1 MTDGRTMSPSRTSRA
16 TLRVAS
22 DIGGTFTDVVCYE
35 IDAETGELR
44 AIRTEKAHTTSPQ
57 FEDGVLDA
65 LTKAGIDVRDVDD
78 FFANGTTVVINA
90 ITERRGVKT
99 ALITTR
105 GFRDILEIARGDR
118 PDFFNI
124 RYHKPPPFVPRH
136 LRLEISERID
146 HQGKVLAPL
155 ELGELPALV
164 SSLKAEGVEAVGVC
178 LLNAYA
184 NPAHEQALVAA
195 LERAWPQAIVVA
207 SHQVTRMWRE
217 YERTNTTVLSAYV
230 RPITQRY
237 LDGLQSKL
245 RQRGLRG
252 SLYIMKS
259 NGGIDTLE
267 AARATPITIIESG
280 PASGVLAAAALG
292 RLIGERN
299 VIALDI
305 GGTTAKCSLVD
316 DGRVQVVNTYHIDR
330 SRLSSGY
337 PLLVSVVDIVEI
349 GNGGGSIAW
358 LDSQGKLHVGPRS
371 AGALPGPV
379 AYGKGGTEPTT
390 TDANLLTGRI
400 NQASFCGGELDADMA
415 GVRAAFT
422 RLGERLGLP
431 AQEAA
436 RGVIR
441 IANNNMVNALRLVS
455 INRGYDPRDF
465 VLFAFG
471 GGGALH
477 AVTLARELNIPRVVI
492 PPHSAVFSAWGMLMS
507 DLRRDWVLT
516 QPTPLTAPQMSTVN
530 SSILELE
537 RLAAEAFAASGY
549 ERAQL
554 RFERMA
560 DMRYEGQEHTV
571 RMALPFGPLDE
582 SAYAPIADAFHAHYE
597 RQYTYRLESPIELVS
612 YHVAAFAPV
621 PQPRPKVLAS
631 GRGVEQQALRGR
643 RQVDYDEEGLVEAAI
658 YDRAQLGAGARLTG
672 PAIIEEAASCAVIP
686 PGLRAHIDDYGN
698 LHIETRPRGEASVG
712 TKEGAA

>member
-1 MTDGRTMSPSRTSRA
+1 MSRT

-22 DIGGTFTDVVCYE
+22 DVGGTFTDVVCYE

-44 AIRTEKAHTTSPQ
+44 AIKTEKSHTTPPR
-57 FEDGVLDA
+57 FEDGVLNA
-65 LTKAGIDVRDVDD
+65 LDKAGVEVSGVDE
-78 FFANGTTVVINA
+78 FFAHGTTVVINA

-124 RYHKPPPFVPRH
+124 RYHKPPAFVPRH
-136 LRLEISERID
+136 LRVEVTERID
-146 HQGKVLAPL
+146 HLGNILTPLVLEEVP
-155 ELGELPALV
+155 GVV
-164 SSLKAEGVEAVGVC
+164 SRLKAEGVEAIAVC
-178 LLNAYA
+178 FLNAYA
-184 NPAHEQALVAA
+184 NPTHEQALVAT
-195 LERAWPQAIVVA
+195 LRNEWPEVTVVA

-230 RPITQRY
+230 QPITHRY

-245 RQRGLRG
+245 RRRGLAGR
-252 SLYIMKS
+252 LYIMKS
-259 NGGIDTLE
+259 NGGIDTVE
-267 AARATPITIIESG
+267 AARATPITIVESG

-292 RLIGERN
+292 QLIGERN

-316 DGRVQVVNTYHIDR
+316 DGRVQVVSTYHIDR
-330 SRLSSGY
+330 SRISSGY
-337 PLLVSVVDIVEI
+337 PLLVPVVDIVEI

-358 LDSQGKLHVGPRS
+358 LDTQGKLHVGPRS
-371 AGALPGPV
+371 AAAVPGPV

-415 GVRAAFT
+415 GVHAAFS
-422 RLGERLGLP
+422 RLGERMGLS
-431 AQEAA
+431 AREAA

-477 AVTLARELNIPRVVI
+477 AVTLARELNIPKVVI

-516 QPTPLTAPQMSTVN
+516 QPTSLTPDKMADVYRN
-530 SSILELE
+530 IDELE
-537 RLAAEAFAASGY
+537 RLATVAFSTAGY
-549 ERAQL
+549 QAAQL
-554 RFERMA
+554 RFERIA

-571 RMALPFGPLDE
+571 RVPLPAGALG
-582 SAYAPIADAFHAHYE
+582 AADWPALADSFHAHYE

-612 YHVAAFAPV
+612 YHLAAFAPV
-621 PQPRPKVLAS
+621 RQPLPPVLAP
-631 GRGVEQQALRGR
+631 GRGREDAARKGR
-643 RQVDYDEEGLVEAAI
+643 RQVDYDAEGLLEATV
-658 YDRAQLGAGARLTG
+658 YDRSKLGAGAEITG
-672 PAIIEEAASCAVIP
+672 PAIIEEVASSTVVP
-686 PGLRAHIDDYGN
+686 PDIRVRVDEYGN
-698 LHIETRPRGEASVG
+698 LHMDTCRPGHLSPSA
-712 TKEGAA
+712 

>member
-1 MTDGRTMSPSRTSRA
+1 MSAR

-22 DIGGTFTDVVCYE
+22 DVGGTFTDIVCYE
-35 IDAETGELR
+35 MDAATSQLR
-44 AIRTEKAHTTSPQ
+44 AIRTEKAHTTPSN
-57 FEDGVLDA
+57 FEKGVLKGLA
-65 LTKAGIDVRDVDD
+65 KAKIDVRHVDE

-90 ITERRGVKT
+90 ITERRGVKA

-136 LRLEISERID
+136 LRLEVSERID
-146 HQGKVLAPL
+146 HLGQVLVPL

-164 SSLKAEGVEAVGVC
+164 SLLKAEGVEAIGVC

-184 NPAHEQALVAA
+184 NPAHEQALVQA
-195 LERAWPQAIVVA
+195 LGKAWPEVIVVA

-230 RPITQRY
+230 RPIAQRY

-245 RQRGLRG
+245 LERGLRG

-259 NGGIDTLE
+259 NGGIDTLA
-267 AARATPITIIESG
+267 AARATPISIIESG

-292 RLIGERN
+292 RLIGMRN

-305 GGTTAKCSLVD
+305 GGTTAKCSLIE
-316 DGRVQVVNTYHIDR
+316 DGRVQVVDTYHIDR

-358 LDSQGKLHVGPRS
+358 LDTQGKLHVGPRS
-371 AGALPGPV
+371 AGAVPGPV
-379 AYGKGGTEPTT
+379 AYGKGGVEPTT
-390 TDANLLTGRI
+390 TDAHLITGRI
-400 NQASFCGGELDADMA
+400 DQARFCGGQLDADMA
-415 GVRAAFT
+415 GVRAAFS
-422 RLGERLGLP
+422 RLGERLGLS
-431 AQEAA
+431 AREAA

-477 AVTLARELNIPRVVI
+477 AVTLARELNIPTVVI
-492 PPHSAVFSAWGMLMS
+492 PPHSAVFSAWGMLMC

-516 QPTPLTAPQMSTVN
+516 QPTALTPGRMATVSRN
-530 SSILELE
+530 VLELE
-537 RLAAEAFAASGY
+537 RAAAEAFGTSGY
-549 ERAQL
+549 EATQL

-571 RMALPFGPLDE
+571 RMALPSGPLDE
-582 SAYAPIADAFHAHYE
+582 SAHAAIADAFHSRYE
-597 RQYTYRLESPIELVS
+597 RQYSYRLDSPIELVS
-612 YHVAAFAPV
+612 YHLAAFAPV
-621 PQPRPKVLAS
+621 RQPPPPLLAPA
-631 GRGVEQQALRGR
+631 RGKARRALKGSRE
-643 RQVDYDEEGLVEAAI
+643 VDYDEEGPMEAAV
-658 YDRAQLGAGARLTG
+658 YERGKLGAGAQLLG
-672 PAIIEEAASCAVIP
+672 PAIVEEAASSAVIP
-686 PGLRAHIDDYGN
+686 PGLRAHVDEYGN
-698 LHIETRPRGEASVG
+698 LHIETRPRV
-712 TKEGAA
+712 EGGARTRRVRHER

>member
-1 MTDGRTMSPSRTSRA
+1 MSKVKMSRSK
-16 TLRVAS
+16 LRVAS
-22 DIGGTFTDVVCYE
+22 DVGGTFTDVVCYE
-35 IDAETGELR
+35 IDADTGELR
-44 AIRTEKAHTTSPQ
+44 AIRTEKAHTTPPN
-57 FEDGVLDA
+57 FEDGVLNA
-65 LTKAGIDVRDVDD
+65 LTKAGVDVSGVDE
-78 FFANGTTVVINA
+78 FFAHGTTVVINA

-118 PDFFNI
+118 PDFFNL
-124 RYHKPPPFVPRH
+124 RYHKPPAFVPRH

-146 HQGKVLAPL
+146 HLGHALVPLA
-155 ELGELPALV
+155 LGELPALV
-164 SSLKAEGVEAVGVC
+164 TQLQAEGVEAVGVC

-184 NPAHEQALVAA
+184 NPANEQALMTA
-195 LERAWPQAIVVA
+195 LERAWPGVTGVA

-217 YERTNTTVLSAYV
+217 YERTNTTALSAYV
-230 RPITQRY
+230 QPITQRY

-245 RQRGLRG
+245 KQRGLGGR
-252 SLYIMKS
+252 LYIMKS
-259 NGGIDTLE
+259 NGGIDTVE

-292 RLIGERN
+292 QLIGERN

-337 PLLVSVVDIVEI
+337 PLLVPVVDIVEI
-349 GNGGGSIAW
+349 GNGGGSVAW
-358 LDSQGKLHVGPRS
+358 LDAQGKLHVGPRS
-371 AGALPGPV
+371 AGAVPGPV
-379 AYGKGGTEPTT
+379 AYGKGGAEPTT

-400 NQASFCGGELDADMA
+400 NQASFCGGEFDADMA
-415 GVRAAFT
+415 GVRAAFSQ
-422 RLGERLGLP
+422 LGERLGLS

-441 IANNNMVNALRLVS
+441 LANNNMVNALRLVS

-477 AVTLARELNIPRVVI
+477 AVTLARELNIPKVVI

-516 QPTPLTAPQMSTVN
+516 QPISLTIEHMATVDRN
-530 SSILELE
+530 ILDLK
-537 RLAAEAFAASGY
+537 RLATEAFSSSGY
-549 ERAQL
+549 AAAQL

-571 RMALPFGPLDE
+571 RVPLPDGSLDE
-582 SAYAPIADAFHAHYE
+582 AKWEAIAESFHAHYE
-597 RQYTYRLESPIELVS
+597 RQYTYRLDSPIELVS
-612 YHVAAFAPV
+612 YHLAAFAPV
-621 PQPRPKVLAS
+621 HQPRPPKLS
-631 GRGVEQQALRGR
+631 PGRGREDSALKGR
-643 RQVDYDEEGLVEAAI
+643 RQVDYDEEGLLEAAV
-658 YDRAQLGAGARLTG
+658 YDRAKLGAGAQVVG
-672 PAIIEEAASCAVIP
+672 PAIIEEVASSAVVP
-686 PGLRAHIDDYGN
+686 PGLLAHVDDYGN
-698 LHIETRPRGEASVG
+698 LHIEIRPRGEQPS
-712 TKEGAA
+712 AA

>member
-1 MTDGRTMSPSRTSRA
+1 MSKVKMSRSK
-16 TLRVAS
+16 LRVAS
-22 DIGGTFTDVVCYE
+22 DVGGTFTDVVCYE
-35 IDAETGELR
+35 IDADTGELR
-44 AIRTEKAHTTSPQ
+44 AIRTEKAHTTAPN
-57 FEDGVLDA
+57 FEDGVLNA
-65 LTKAGIDVRDVDD
+65 LIKAGVDVSGVDE
-78 FFANGTTVVINA
+78 FFAHGTTVVINA

-118 PDFFNI
+118 PDFFNL
-124 RYHKPPPFVPRH
+124 RYHKPPAFVPRH

-146 HQGKVLAPL
+146 HLGNVLLPL
-155 ELGELPALV
+155 ALGELPALV
-164 SSLKAEGVEAVGVC
+164 ARLKAEGVEAVGVC

-184 NPAHEQALVAA
+184 NPAHEQALTTA
-195 LERAWPQAIVVA
+195 LARAWPEVTVVA

-217 YERTNTTVLSAYV
+217 YERTNTTALSAYV
-230 RPITQRY
+230 QPITQRY

-245 RQRGLRG
+245 KQRGLGGR
-252 SLYIMKS
+252 LYIMKS
-259 NGGIDTLE
+259 NGGIDTVE

-292 RLIGERN
+292 QLIGERN

-330 SRLSSGY
+330 TRLSSGY
-337 PLLVSVVDIVEI
+337 PLLVPVVDIVEI

-358 LDSQGKLHVGPRS
+358 LDAQGKLHVGPKS
-371 AGALPGPV
+371 AGAVPGPV

-400 NQASFCGGELDADMA
+400 NQTSFCGGALDTDMA
-415 GVRAAFT
+415 GVRAAFS
-422 RLGERLGLP
+422 RLGERLGLS

-477 AVTLARELNIPRVVI
+477 AVTLARELNIPKVVV

-516 QPTPLTAPQMSTVN
+516 QPIPLTAEHMSTVDRN
-530 SSILELE
+530 IFDLE
-537 RLAAEAFAASGY
+537 RLATEAFSSPGY
-549 ERAQL
+549 EATQL

-571 RMALPFGPLDE
+571 RVPLPAGALDGSQWEAISE
-582 SAYAPIADAFHAHYE
+582 SFHAHYE
-597 RQYTYRLESPIELVS
+597 RQYTYRLDSPIELVS
-612 YHVAAFAPV
+612 YHLAAFAPV
-621 PQPRPKVLAS
+621 HQPRPPKLAP
-631 GRGVEQQALRGR
+631 GRGREDIALKVR
-643 RQVDYDEEGLVEAAI
+643 RQVDYDEEGPMEAAV
-658 YDRAQLGAGARLTG
+658 YDRAKLGAGARVMG
-672 PAIIEEAASCAVIP
+672 PAIIEEVASSAVVP
-686 PGLRAHIDDYGN
+686 PGLLAHVDDYGN
-698 LHIETRPRGEASVG
+698 LHIEIRPRGAQPS
-712 TKEGAA
+712 AA